1 MEPAIR
7 TAKEGF
13 VKATFKSG
21 YGDYRMGVHPAWQL
35 LRSIY
40 QMSRKPLILGGA
52 LLWAGYLWAI
62 VTRATKPVSAEFVNF
77 RGREQE
83 QWLRDWLRRAVGR
96 P

>member
-1 MEPAIR
+1 MG

-13 VKATFKSG
+13 IRATFKSG

-40 QMSRKPLILGGA
+40 QMSRKPLIIGGA
-52 LLWAGYLWAI
+52 LLLAGYLWAI
-62 VTRATKPVSAEFVNF
+62 VIRAEKPVSAEFVNF
-77 RGREQE
+77 RGREQK
-83 QWLRDWLRRAVGR
+83 QWLRDYFRRAVAR